1 MQWSRTLEPEGALMT
16 AAKLLARL
24 CGLALAILAAT
35 AHAQSPAAILDDR
48 EISVG
53 RWEVVSVES
62 NGRPIDPELLA
73 MLQVIYRPDGSW
85 AVLFKSLPVAE
96 GTSTNRQ
103 DESPKTFEMA
113 TLGSESIKPSR
124 YTGIYKHDGDTRVL
138 CLAPYG
144 KPRPDDFTAAKRSHR
159 TLVTLKRASEP

>member
-1 MQWSRTLEPEGALMT
+1 MT
-16 AAKLLARL
+16 VAKHLARL
-24 CGLALAILAAT
+24 FGVLALVAWAAT
-35 AHAQSPAAILDDR
+35 AYAQSPAAILDDR

-73 MLQVIYRPDGSW
+73 MLRVVYRPDGSW

-138 CLAPYG
+138 CLAPDG
-144 KPRPDDFTAAKRSHR
+144 KPRPDEFTAPKRSHR
-159 TLVTLKRASEP
+159 TLVTLRRPGDQ

>member
-1 MQWSRTLEPEGALMT
+1 MT
-16 AAKLLARL
+16 AAKLVAWL
-24 CGLALAILAAT
+24 CGLALAVSAAT

-53 RWEVVSVES
+53 RWNLASVEM

-73 MLQVIYRPDGSW
+73 MVQVIYRPDGSW

-113 TLGSESIKPSR
+113 TRGSESIKPSR
-124 YTGIYKHDGDTRVL
+124 YTGIYKHDVDTRVL
-138 CLAPYG
+138 CLAPDG
-144 KPRPDDFTAAKRSHR
+144 KPRPDEFTAPKRSGR
-159 TLVTLKRASEP
+159 VLVTLRRPGDQ

>member
-1 MQWSRTLEPEGALMT
+1 MT
-16 AAKLLARL
+16 AAKLVARL

-103 DESPKTFEMA
+103 HESPKTFEMA